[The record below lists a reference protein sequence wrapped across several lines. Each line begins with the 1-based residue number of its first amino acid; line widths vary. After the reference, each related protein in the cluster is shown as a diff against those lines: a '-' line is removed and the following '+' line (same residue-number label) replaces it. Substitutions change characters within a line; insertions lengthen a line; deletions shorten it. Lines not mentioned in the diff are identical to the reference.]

1 MSTNALFSCINL
13 YQYFTLVDTRVSIG
27 IYRYRGIDTPITTA
41 VTASA
46 TVLMTGEFLCVCE
59 AAWCISVSFLSS
71 LLFTPLVFTVCKSCP
86 SFSSSE
92 LTLVKSLWSEPAPTV
107 HFKQPALQQLLF
119 VSEREELSED
129 RMKKKQNMQSRAIT
143 FLRKRK

>member
-46 TVLMTGEFLCVCE
+46 TVLMTGELLCVCVKQRGV
-59 AAWCISVSFLSS
+59 SVCPSFPHSFS
-71 LLFTPLVFTVCKSCP
+71 LVFTVCKSCP